1 MRETGSTGT
10 LTCEIACQ
18 GYLIK
23 MLTAT
28 HSTLTAPSKSIHLN
42 SDIDSNA
49 HFSIYFAFLTVSV
62 LQDFFD
68 QGEYHKFGTKH
79 GDQFVAL
86 LRELNVF
93 VISLTRNNERA
104 QTIAHFGV
112 GASCLSLCLPVWFSV
127 YV

>member
-28 HSTLTAPSKSIHLN
+28 HSTLAAPSKSTHLN

-49 HFSIYFAFLTVSV
+49 HFSIYSDILTVGV

-68 QGEYHKFGTKH
+68 QGKYHKFGTKH

-93 VISLTRNNERA
+93 VILFTRNNEIA
-104 QTIAHFGV
+104 QAIAQVGV
-112 GASCLSLCLPVWFSV
+112 GASCLSLCLSAWFSV
-127 YV
+127 YM